1 MGWMGWDGRLSRSLR
16 LLRAPNGANKKILN
30 SKPCYAFNS
39 DPKTFKPFLN
49 NANPPELCSK
59 YLVYKVSQIFLELF
73 AKNMNG
79 WSDNSEILC
88 VEQ

>member
-1 MGWMGWDGRLSRSLR
+1 MGWDGRLSRSLR

-73 AKNMNG
+73 AKTMNG

>member
-1 MGWMGWDGRLSRSLR
+1 MHYAAILNIQGD
-16 LLRAPNGANKKILN
+16 KKILN
-30 SKPCYAFNS
+30 SEPFYAFNS

-49 NANPPELCSK
+49 NVNPPELCSK
-59 YLVYKVSQIFLELF
+59 YLFYKVSQIYLELF